1 MGLFSGA
8 FGSGLAQGLGTSLAE
23 GIKQRTEQQNKYVD
37 NMMTTARSNASK
49 YKTAA
54 AEVDNS
60 VLQMNN
66 LRETLIYQKLNI

>member
-37 NMMTTARSNASK
+37 NMMTTARSNAGK

-54 AEVDNS
+54 ADVDNS
-60 VLQMNN
+60 VLQMHH
-66 LRETLIYQKLNI
+66 